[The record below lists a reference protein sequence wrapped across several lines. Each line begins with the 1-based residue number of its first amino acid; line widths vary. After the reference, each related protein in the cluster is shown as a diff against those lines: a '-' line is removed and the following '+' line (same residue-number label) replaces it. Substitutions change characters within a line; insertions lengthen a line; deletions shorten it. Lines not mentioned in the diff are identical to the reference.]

1 MQYKT
6 LIIATL
12 VLVFF
17 SGCISVENKANPRAT
32 NTTDTSTIIAPIL
45 TTTSTAGDYGVPE
58 NESALESSPTTT
70 VRSATSGAV
79 TYPESAVCL
88 NTTDAF
94 MAGECLRALAR
105 EKGDYEVC
113 ELISDPQAIAG
124 CLRDVA
130 LEANDAAGCE
140 RIGDAGQ
147 RDACLMTVALNTA
160 NESVCEKISL
170 ENARY
175 KCLAHTNVS
184 PAYCDRIGDA
194 PTHDW
199 CLYSLAKKMREPLV
213 CDGVI
218 DAKVRDTCYL
228 DYVRDNRLDATVCNR
243 ILDDSMWK
251 QCTDVAVTLT
261 CPVEHFMPKYGKPVE
276 PRQKS

>member
-1 MQYKT
+1 MHYKT

-12 VLVFF
+12 MLVFF
-17 SGCISVENKANPRAT
+17 SGCISVENKANPRAI
-32 NTTDTSTIIAPIL
+32 STADS
-45 TTTSTAGDYGVPE
+45 TTTVAPPTIKTGEYEESE
-58 NESALESSPTTT
+58 NESVGENTPTSTMRT
-70 VRSATSGAV
+70 AITDAV
-79 TYPESAVCL
+79 TYPETAVCL
-88 NTTDAF
+88 DTTDAF

-113 ELISDPQAIAG
+113 ELISDSQALAG

-147 RDACLMTVALNTA
+147 RDACLMTVALNSA
-160 NESVCEKISL
+160 NESVCGKISS

-199 CLYSLAKKMREPLV
+199 CLYSLAKKMRNSLV

-243 ILDDSMWK
+243 IADDSMWK

-261 CPVEHFMPKYGKPVE
+261 CPVEHFMPKYGKPIE